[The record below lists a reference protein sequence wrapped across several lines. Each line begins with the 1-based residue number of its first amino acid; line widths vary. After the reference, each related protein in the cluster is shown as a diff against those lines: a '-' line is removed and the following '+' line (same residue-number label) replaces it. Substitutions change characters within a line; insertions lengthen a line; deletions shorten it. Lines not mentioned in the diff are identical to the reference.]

1 MNPILKPILNNSKDA
16 STTQTKNTNPAS
28 TIKGEKTIHRLMNG
42 NIHLIARKNSTPTIA
57 NPYPIFDIIA
67 NFFYSKYAVNFIA
80 YSF

>member
-16 STTQTKNTNPAS
+16 STVQTRNNNPANAS
-28 TIKGEKTIHRLMNG
+28 IGKKTSHRLMNG